1 VYERLLTVFRL
12 LLPTSYLLM
21 YALTPLI
28 PSLLARHGVA
38 IENKPLVYSAF
49 LGARVATFALF
60 GSWAGWHGRWRTPIW
75 TTGAMLAGFALT
87 LLAPSVLWA
96 CVGLALF
103 GVGLGG
109 IYTGALYYV
118 MEVGASEVEAG
129 GTHEAL
135 IGGGYALGPA
145 IGLAGLWLASDGVAG
160 SRLTSS
166 QATVLLALGAGVL
179 AAGVAAWAAL
189 RGNRR
194 AR

>member
-1 VYERLLTVFRL
+1 
-12 LLPTSYLLM
+12 M
-21 YALTPLI
+21 
-28 PSLLARHGVA
+28 
-38 IENKPLVYSAF
+38 
-49 LGARVATFALF
+49 ATFALF